1 MEVTAE
7 IQNPLEDLPLEQALL
22 GSLLTNN
29 ARIDTILDHIT
40 PGHFSSQAHS
50 RLFGA
55 MLTLWKTGSGFSP
68 ETLRPF
74 FKNDPSLE
82 DVGGDTY
89 LVRMMHSSPVVPV
102 SDLAKGIVD
111 LAKRRA
117 LVTICNDLMTATRT
131 LKVGTEVDNLLD
143 NAEQAIFKARTSDT
157 ISKGWQHISVAT
169 KEATEEI
176 EQAIKSEGV
185 AGLPTGLKALDDKI
199 GGLKGGR
206 TYILAGRPG
215 MFKSALA
222 GHLARVGASS
232 GTGVGI
238 FSREMPKREY
248 AERLISDI
256 TRRLETPMPYEDLD
270 NGKIT
275 DREVYDEAKRLLNK
289 LPLVIDDG
297 RQNLASLCLNARRLQ
312 RSQAREGTK
321 LGLIVIDYL
330 QLIMGAPG
338 DRRRRNEIVGEMSRE
353 MKELAKE
360 LNIPV
365 VVVCQL
371 NRECEKRD
379 NKRPLMSDL
388 GEAGQIEQDADVI
401 IFPYCD
407 RTEPSYKKDKE
418 AWAVWHEEQRST
430 ERRLELIIGKQ
441 RGGSTGSVFIKNF
454 IDTATLRDL

>member
-7 IQNPLEDLPLEQALL
+7 IQNPLEDLELESALL

-29 ARIDTILDHIT
+29 PRIDAILDHIS

-50 RLFGA
+50 RLFSA
-55 MLTLWKTGSGFSP
+55 MLTLWKKGSGFSP

-89 LVRMMHSSPVVPV
+89 LVRIMLSSPVVPV

-117 LVTICNDLMTATRT
+117 LITVCSDLMTATRT

-143 NAEQAIFKARTSDT
+143 DAEQAIFKARVSDT
-157 ISKGWQHISVAT
+157 KAKGWQTLKTANIEADQET
-169 KEATEEI
+169 NQAATED
-176 EQAIKSEGV
+176 GV
-185 AGLPTGLKALDDKI
+185 AGLSTGLKSLDTKI
-199 GGLKGGR
+199 GGLHGGR

-222 GHLARVGASS
+222 GHLSRAGASQ
-232 GTGVGI
+232 GLGVAV

-248 AERLISDI
+248 AQRLRSDV
-256 TRRLETPMPYEDLD
+256 TRRLGTPMSYSDLS
-270 NGKIT
+270 NGKVL
-275 DREVYDEAKRLLNK
+275 DRKVLDEATRLLDK
-289 LPLVIDDG
+289 LPIRIDDG
-297 RQNLASLCLNARRLQ
+297 RQTLASIYLNSRRVE
-312 RSQAREGTK
+312 RSLDREGIK

-330 QLIMGAPG
+330 QLIMGISG
-338 DRRRRNEIVGEMSRE
+338 DRRRRNEVVGEMSRE

-360 LNIPV
+360 LNIPL

-401 IFPYCD
+401 IFPYRD
-407 RTEPSYKKDKE
+407 KHEPSYKKDKE

-430 ERRLELIIGKQ
+430 EQKLELIIAKQ

-454 IDTATLRDL
+454 IDTATLKDL